1 MKIEKTT
8 YMKKSFLII
17 SFTMLTIV
25 TFSQNYFYG
34 FSNYSIAYNIENGN
48 NIEENNSIKYRIEN
62 KIKEKKT
69 IDVLKKERIDKDTSV
84 ETYNK
89 AGRII
94 SIKSNNYQFLINY
107 FNDTILISS
116 KSIYKKDTTEY
127 FYEYDTKG
135 FLKNYKTIRNGK
147 INSEVNITKNT
158 AGKITNR
165 LNRYGRKLKK
175 SSEMKYYFDN
185 NNHLTKSERYVNGKL
200 KNIWNY
206 DCKPEGE
213 IIKNKKIEEKSVC
226 KWNENNS
233 NGYYIVFHRT
243 TDKEK
248 SYLNKSYYTKDSI
261 FYKSE
266 QFLNDTI
273 KVYEYEKND
282 FYTISKTFNKKG
294 DLRYENIQLY
304 TESKLLKSN
313 YYTNY
318 KRRKSTIS
326 ERNYLYNNLNLI
338 STSQYFFNKKM
349 KYQTKFQY
357 SFFE

>member
-1 MKIEKTT
+1 
-8 YMKKSFLII
+8 
-17 SFTMLTIV
+17 
-25 TFSQNYFYG
+25 
-34 FSNYSIAYNIENGN
+34 
-48 NIEENNSIKYRIEN
+48 
-62 KIKEKKT
+62 
-69 IDVLKKERIDKDTSV
+69 
-84 ETYNK
+84 
-89 AGRII
+89 
-94 SIKSNNYQFLINY
+94 
-107 FNDTILISS
+107 
-116 KSIYKKDTTEY
+116 
-127 FYEYDTKG
+127 
-135 FLKNYKTIRNGK
+135 
-147 INSEVNITKNT
+147 
-158 AGKITNR
+158 
-165 LNRYGRKLKK
+165 
-175 SSEMKYYFDN
+175 MKYYFDN
-185 NNHLTKSERYVNGKL
+185 NNQLTKSERYVNGKL

-213 IIKNKKIEEKSVC
+213 IIKKKKIEEKSVC
-226 KWNENNS
+226 KWNENSS
-233 NGYYIVFHRT
+233 NGSYIIYNRT

-248 SYLNKSYYTKDSI
+248 TYLHKSYFTKDSV